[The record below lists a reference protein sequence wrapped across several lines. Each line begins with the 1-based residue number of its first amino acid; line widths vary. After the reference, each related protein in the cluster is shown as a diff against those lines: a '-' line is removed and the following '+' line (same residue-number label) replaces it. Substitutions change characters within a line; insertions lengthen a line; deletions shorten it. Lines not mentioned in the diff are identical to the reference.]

1 MKINLGWYVALGL
14 VLVGLYLFFTRYTVS
29 AQTAKELIR
38 TKKIDVILDVR
49 NKDELKEKGF
59 YPNSVNIPM
68 DAIEKEL
75 PKRYPDKN
83 TRILVYCATGRRAQI
98 AVDTIQRMGYT
109 NTVFIV
115 GTYTDLI

>member
-1 MKINLGWYVALGL
+1 MKINWGWYVALGL
-14 VLVGLYLFFTRYTVS
+14 VVVGVYLFFTRYTVS

-49 NKDELKEKGF
+49 NKDELEEKGF

-68 DAIEKEL
+68 DAIETDL

-83 TRILVYCATGRRAQI
+83 THILVYCATGRRAQI